1 MKNIIRMIN
10 KIKSRILNHK
20 TVHVFHKRAS
30 KIKVGER
37 NIPLIVFLRI
47 LFKKLNNDDI
57 NVRAKSITYDFFLS
71 IFPGII
77 FLFTLIPYIPI
88 PDLDK
93 NILSAISGFLPQN
106 IYVSVESTLTD
117 IINIPRG
124 GLLSFGFLF
133 AFYAANNGIISVIN
147 TFNHCYKTTD
157 DRSFIAK
164 LGISISILFLLFL
177 VVVGGIVIT
186 WFLKLLYTNL
196 ENGFDVSSFQLYFV
210 AFLRLFVMFFLIIMS
225 ISIMYFIAPS
235 IHKRWKFFSLGSV
248 TASILCFVFNLG
260 FGFYIEHFNSYNK
273 VYGSIGALIGF
284 LLLIFVNILM
294 LLVGFQ
300 INASLELAHK
310 NEIN

>member
-1 MKNIIRMIN
+1 MIR
-10 KIKSRILNHK
+10 KIRKRISTHP
-20 TVHVFHKRAS
+20 ASS
-30 KIKVGER
+30 KIYNYLSLIRVGER
-37 NIPLIVFLRI
+37 KIPLLLFLRI

-71 IFPGII
+71 IFPGVI

-88 PDLDK
+88 LDLDK
-93 NILSAISGFLPQN
+93 NILVAISDFLPAN
-106 IYVSVESTLTD
+106 IYDSVETTLTD

-147 TFNHCYKTTD
+147 AFNHCYKTTD
-157 DRSFIAK
+157 GRTFFEK
-164 LGISISILFLLFL
+164 LGVSISILFLLFL
-177 VVVGGIVIT
+177 VVVGGIAISL
-186 WFLKLLYTNL
+186 FLKLVYDNL
-196 ENGFDVSSFQLYFV
+196 EQGFQVSQFQLFFV
-210 AFLRLFVMFFLIIMS
+210 VFLRLFVMFFLIIMS
-225 ISIMYFIAPS
+225 ISVLYFIAPS
-235 IHKRWKFFSLGSV
+235 IHKRWKFFSMGSV
-248 TASILCFVFNLG
+248 TAAILCFVFNLG

-300 INASLELAHK
+300 INAALEIAHK
-310 NEIN
+310 KQIQ

>member
-1 MKNIIRMIN
+1 MIQKVKK
-10 KIKSRILNHK
+10 KISNHPSSIK
-20 TVHVFHKRAS
+20 LFNYAS
-30 KIKVGER
+30 LLRVGER
-37 NIPLIVFLRI
+37 RIPLILFLQI

-77 FLFTLIPYIPI
+77 FLFTLIPYIPVAN
-88 PDLDK
+88 LDK
-93 NILSAISGFLPQN
+93 NILAAISGFLPAN
-106 IYVSVESTLTD
+106 IYASVETTLTD

-147 TFNHCYKTTD
+147 TFNHCYRTSD
-157 DRSFIAK
+157 DRKFFQK
-164 LGISISILFLLFL
+164 LGVSISILFLLFL
-177 VVVGGIVIT
+177 VVVGGIVIS
-186 WFLKLLYTNL
+186 WFLKLVYTNI
-196 ENGFDVSSFQLYFV
+196 EQGFNVSQFQLFFL

-225 ISIMYFIAPS
+225 ISVLYFIAPS

-248 TASILCFVFNLG
+248 SAAILCFIVTLG

-284 LLLIFVNILM
+284 LLLIFINILM

-300 INASLELAHK
+300 INAALEIAHK
-310 NEIN
+310 EHIE